1 MNTET
6 DPHTTASSVVVTHPT
21 TFDTLHVVLPSHAAH
36 TDDPQDPDTYS
47 FSYGLRNFPV
57 DWPQAIFLV
66 LSPVLGL
73 LGALCIPCSRPTFL
87 WALFYYFVSG
97 TGITA
102 GYHRLWAHK
111 AYHAKW
117 PYRLWMALAGVA
129 AVEGSIRWWARH
141 HRAHHRFTDTNQDP
155 YSAHKGLFWSHF
167 GWMLFKKHNAALKKV
182 DISDLDR
189 DPIVMW
195 QHRLYLPL
203 ALLMAFV
210 FPTLVAHFGWGD
222 AWGGLVYAGLLR
234 LVGVHHATF
243 CVNSLAH
250 WIGDRPFDDQRTPRD
265 HFITALVTLGE
276 GYHNFHHEFPNDY
289 RNAIK
294 FYQYDPTKWL
304 IKAAS
309 LFGLVFHLKKAPVD
323 VIEKGQI
330 NMIQKNLDRWRNQ
343 LYWGKPDQDLPVWD
357 ESQFKEELLLNPFLI
372 VLHTYVHD
380 VSLFIQDHPGGMM
393 ILKRFLG
400 KDATQ
405 AFEGKVY
412 KHSTAA
418 RHMTATLRIAKLQPR
433 IDSDA
438 DYSVPCPPSTSLHL
452 T

>member
-1 MNTET
+1 ME
-6 DPHTTASSVVVTHPT
+6 
-21 TFDTLHVVLPSHAAH
+21 
-36 TDDPQDPDTYS
+36 DPDTYS
-47 FSYGLRNFPV
+47 FGYGLKHFAI
-57 DWPQAIFLV
+57 DWPQALFLCLTPLV
-66 LSPVLGL
+66 GVI
-73 LGALCIPCSRPTFL
+73 GACFVPLTLPTFL
-87 WALFYYFVSG
+87 WALLYYFFSG

-111 AYHAKW
+111 AYNATW
-117 PYRLWMALAGVA
+117 PFRLWMALAGTS

-141 HRAHHRFTDTNQDP
+141 HRAHHRYTDTNRDP

-167 GWMLFKKHNAALKKV
+167 GWMLFKKHYSSLKHI

-189 DPIVMW
+189 DPIVAW

-203 ALLMAFV
+203 ALGMSFL
-210 FPTLVAHFGWGD
+210 FPTLVARIWGD
-222 AWGGLVYAGLLR
+222 PWGGLVYAGLLR
-234 LVGVHHATF
+234 LVFVHHATF

-304 IKAAS
+304 IKFAAA
-309 LFGLVFHLKKAPVD
+309 FGLVYDLKKAPVD

-330 NMIQKNLDRWRNQ
+330 NMIQKNLDRWKKRLQ
-343 LYWGKPDQDLPVWD
+343 WGKQEGELPVWD
-357 ESQFKEELLLNPFLI
+357 EAQFREELLLNPFLI
-372 VLHTYVHD
+372 LLHSHVYD
-380 VSLFIQDHPGGMM
+380 VSLFIQDHPGGMK
-393 ILKRFLG
+393 ILKSYLG

-405 AFEGKVY
+405 AFEGNVY
-412 KHSTAA
+412 RHSTAA
-418 RHMTATLRIAKLQPR
+418 RHIAATLRIATLQPCKEEKKEAEWCTPA
-433 IDSDA
+433 S
-438 DYSVPCPPSTSLHL
+438 SFHL
-452 T
+452 TQ